1 MPADVHAGWPGP
13 VSRGRAR
20 VAAAAGDEGENQL
33 CWNSNVFWLASPE
46 GDDAPDGIVRRYA
59 DGHAISGDDLD
70 AEAAHAAAQLGQDL
84 VAGVALHAVQPAAVD
99 RYDGALH
106 VNEIILAQTA
116 SVPFLLN
123 NYCATCGR

>member
-1 MPADVHAGWPGP
+1 MPADAGAAWPGH
-13 VSRGRAR
+13 VSRGRAQ
-20 VAAAAGDEGENQL
+20 VVAAAGDDGEHQL

-46 GDDAPDGIVRRYA
+46 GDDAPDGIVRRHA

-84 VAGVALHAVQPAAVD
+84 VAGVTLHTVQPAAVD
-99 RYDGALH
+99 RHDCPLH
-106 VNEIILAQTA
+106 INEIVLAQTA